1 MGITPERKL
10 AEEFQ
15 KEVITDKK
23 KNEGKHFKLSC
34 TGSASTNCVLPNGMC
49 TCTSFTH
56 TAQITTFLLSTLL
69 EVVNSIFLKVKE
81 ASVLGTRA
89 QPK

>member
-1 MGITPERKL
+1 ME
-10 AEEFQ
+10 
-15 KEVITDKK
+15 
-23 KNEGKHFKLSC
+23 
-34 TGSASTNCVLPNGMC
+34 CVLALALDAV
-49 TCTSFTH
+49 TTH
-56 TAQITTFLLSTLL
+56 TAQVTTFLLSTLL